1 MSSVYEQM
9 KKKNPKKLFPVG
21 SRVYIDYISDN
32 SYPTAIGKCGIVR
45 LVDDAGQVHLKM
57 EDGKSA
63 TVCLTYGDRFFRL
76 TEK

>member
-32 SYPTAIGKCGIVR
+32 SYPTG
-45 LVDDAGQVHLKM
+45 
-57 EDGKSA
+57 SS
-63 TVCLTYGDRFFRL
+63 
-76 TEK
+76 